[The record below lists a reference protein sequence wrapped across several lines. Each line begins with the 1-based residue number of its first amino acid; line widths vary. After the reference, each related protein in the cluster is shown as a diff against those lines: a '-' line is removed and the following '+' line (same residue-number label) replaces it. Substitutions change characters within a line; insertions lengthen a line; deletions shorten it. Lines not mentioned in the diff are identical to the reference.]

1 MSETEQATL
10 ADVETVD
17 IEVASDPRDAK
28 TVVTGMTVT
37 AEEQANLGDYE
48 SYTPYQSVRVQ
59 FSPAIDIETEAGRS
73 EVRRRAVQ
81 LHHDL
86 QKDLE
91 RAIAQRLADP
101 EFEDWPAA
109 IDRDTP
115 KDS

>member
-1 MSETEQATL
+1 MADSEQVTL

-17 IEVASDPRDAK
+17 LEVAGDPSDAK

-59 FSPAIDIETEAGRS
+59 FAPAIDIETEAGRA

-91 RAIAQRLADP
+91 RAIAQRLAEP

-109 IDRDTP
+109 ITQDNREE
-115 KDS
+115 